1 MRSIRTLP
9 MLAAVA
15 MLLVSCATIPTPQ
28 SHAMAPVAC
37 SDSVYVQLSR
47 QHPDSLSE
55 RSWQRLQSLERAC
68 AAARA
73 QTPTEESSG
82 MGMMGMDHGGR
93 GLWTGVGMLFVV
105 GMAITMFARR

>member
-15 MLLVSCATIPTPQ
+15 ILLVSCATTPTPQ

-37 SDSVYVQLSR
+37 SDSMYVQLSR

-55 RSWQRLQSLERAC
+55 RSWQRLQSLERSC

-73 QTPTEESSG
+73 QTPSESGG

-93 GLWTGVGMLFVV
+93 GLWTGLGMVFAA

>member
-1 MRSIRTLP
+1 MRASCSLP
-9 MLAAVA
+9 VLTTIAL
-15 MLLVSCATIPTPQ
+15 LLVSCATAAPSR
-28 SHAMAPVAC
+28 SHVPEPAAC
-37 SDSVYVQLSR
+37 SDSLYVQLSR

-68 AAARA
+68 ATARA
-73 QTPTEESSG
+73 QTSSETGG

-93 GLWTGVGMLFVV
+93 GLWTGAGMLVIV